1 MIILEGG
8 GLLFIRF
15 GIKSINKQLKPF
27 QMKKVFAIFAI
38 AALAAC
44 GGASTEV
51 KTDSAAT
58 TVDSS
63 SMKMDSTK
71 TDSSAVKMD
80 STKK

>member
-1 MIILEGG
+1 
-8 GLLFIRF
+8 
-15 GIKSINKQLKPF
+15 
-27 QMKKVFAIFAI
+27 MKKVFAIFAI